1 MHFSSLSDAKFS
13 FRAMLLSYMGTVGAG
28 IIAYRI
34 TETI

>member
-1 MHFSSLSDAKFS
+1 MHFSSLSDPKFS
-13 FRAMLLSYMGTVGAG
+13 FCAMLLSCIGTVGAG